1 MDPWS
6 KIQLGWISPVVLN
19 ISGYYTLEASFIK
32 GRTYKVQEGYPNGE
46 YLLIENRQPYGFDTD
61 LPQGGLAIW
70 HIDELASYESQGFPG
85 QAGWPNNGQHYLVA
99 LLQADGEYDLEHGKN
114 TGDRGDLW
122 HAESKLKKLGP
133 SSAVGKGPFPNTD
146 SYQGGVLR
154 QTGIEI
160 RDIGES
166 GNIMSFTLVLPGS
179 QLPSEKGGTHT
190 TEAAVSH
197 KKADTQAAV
206 RANVTLSK
214 SFIPKLTIPSPVPP
228 APQKWRKKPV
238 TIPPEDSKN
247 ASAASKVGHFN
258 NQTHPLIHDKSNEM
272 DMLPSAQSVYVSL
285 SDFNVTFIFREN
297 RRHDFET
304 ILGLTEQYLDIVLTG
319 YLLTQNISYLGLDLQ
334 IYDWS
339 SSMPSPNQFFNNSFL
354 YDQQFSPGASIS
366 TEVMFYGELELRE
379 KLGFLQINAVSD
391 ILLLSLNGE
400 RDWNGTKSFMSFLR
414 ASNGTDVSDVQNV
427 TATPAANPIKR
438 GGELISVLN
447 FDLKQS
453 QRRSNMA
460 SVAMMTTIILFILV
474 AGIIFTHRT
483 LELKN
488 QSEIINSSSPGPL
501 ANHAPLGDNVS
512 DEGAITKISLCNSL
526 DVSWL
531 CCSMQLC
538 P

>member
-99 LLQADGEYDLEHGKN
+99 LLQADGEYDLERGKN
-114 TGDRGDLW
+114 NGDGGDLW
-122 HAESKLKKLGP
+122 HSESKLKKLGP

-146 SYQGGVLR
+146 SYQGGVVR

-190 TEAAVSH
+190 TEAVVSH
-197 KKADTQAAV
+197 KTAGTQAATS
-206 RANVTLSK
+206 ASITLSK
-214 SFIPKLTIPSPVPP
+214 SKLSIPSPVPP
-228 APQKWRKKPV
+228 PPQKWSKKPV

-258 NQTHPLIHDKSNEM
+258 NQIHPLTHDKSNEM
-272 DMLPSAQSVYVSL
+272 DILPSAQSVYVSL
-285 SDFNVTFIFREN
+285 SDFNVTFLFLEY

-304 ILGLTEQYLDIVLTG
+304 ILELTEQYLDIVLTG
-319 YLLTQNISYLGLDLQ
+319 YLLAQNISYLGLDLQ

-339 SSMPSPNQFFNNSFL
+339 SSMSSPNQFFNNSFL
-354 YDQQFSPGASIS
+354 YDQQFLPGASIS

-379 KLGFLQINAVSD
+379 KSGCLQMNAVSD

-400 RDWNGTKSFMSFLR
+400 RDWNGTKSFISFLR
-414 ASNGTDVSDVQNV
+414 ASNETDVLDVQNV
-427 TATPAANPIKR
+427 TATPASNPTKR

-460 SVAMMTTIILFILV
+460 SFAMMTTIILFMLV
-474 AGIIFTHRT
+474 AGIIFTVRT

-488 QSEIINSSSPGPL
+488 QSEIFNSSILGPQ
-501 ANHAPLGDNVS
+501 ANHAPLDDNVP
-512 DEGAITKISLCNSL
+512 DEGAITKISLCNSI

-531 CCSMQLC
+531 CCSIQFS